1 MEIIKTILKKGDQ
14 FIKGYDKLQ
23 LPVTLYFAIKNGWKL
38 SISSICWAVFRTI
51 CSIHRLKIQFFLQ
64 LESLLRGPGSVGFGS

>member
-23 LPVTLYFAIKNGWKL
+23 LPVTLYFVIKNGWKL
-38 SISSICWAVFRTI
+38 SISSICVRPAWA
-51 CSIHRLKIQFFLQ
+51 
-64 LESLLRGPGSVGFGS
+64 